1 MAASSRGSRRT
12 FETAFLLSAALSDD
26 YKATFALAQQT
37 MADMRKEYIEDAQT
51 MAEKTADA
59 FDAAEAAILAT
70 GVIDGIRAVAGAY
83 RECIDVASEFEYTM
97 SGVKAVSMASS
108 EDMVLLSEMARE
120 LGAETVFTA
129 IQSGDAMTYMAQAG
143 WNAQEMLAGMPGVIN
158 MAAASGEDLAQSS
171 SILADVLA
179 GFQMEASES
188 ARAADVLA
196 MAAAA
201 SNTSV
206 LEMGETFKTSSALA
220 GALGYTIEEVSA
232 AVGLMANVGI
242 KGSRAGTTL
251 RNILNGLLGGA
262 TLSGAAF
269 GDVEFSGVNSDGTV
283 KGFKQTIDEL
293 RVLFS
298 RMTEA
303 EKILNAKT
311 LAGERGY
318 TGLIGIL
325 EATDEQYKE
334 MYDSMS
340 NAAGAAERM
349 AKIRMDNLTGDV
361 TLLKSAF
368 EGLEITLG
376 GQFEREARMTVQWA
390 TDVVKNAERFI
401 KASPELTKQITVI
414 GATIAGA
421 AGAMTLMTTAMATIK
436 ALGGL
441 TALFTHPAVLA
452 VTAIGGLTAMLVSM
466 SLTSQKEYQDL
477 IDANNELIESHRK
490 LNEEYKQAL
499 GEIDSSYYEYGILAD
514 QIFKLAD
521 AENRSAGEKQRL
533 SWLVDELNQKLPD
546 LGLVYDKNTDSLN
559 MSTEALQDY
568 IEKLYEEEKQLERM
582 QRLQDLYA
590 QNVEYSS
597 QLKDLT
603 SEIERGEARYAELE
617 KALDNPD
624 PSVYGPAGPEL
635 LVLEEKLEDLYKE
648 ERRLKAAYATSS
660 WEYEAMTREYEANAK
675 PSEAAEAAVVDNSSG
690 DTNIYFNTDG
700 SWTKEDYLKAMK
712 ETGMEIT
719 EATIATLD
727 DYFAGRM
734 VY

>member
-26 YKATFALAQQT
+26 YKATFALAQKT

-97 SGVKAVSMASS
+97 SGVEAVSMASS

-158 MAAASGEDLAQSS
+158 MAAASGEDLAMSS

-325 EATDEQYKE
+325 EATDEQYQE

-376 GQFEREARMTVQWA
+376 GQFQEDARGVVQWL
-390 TDVVKNAERFI
+390 TDMVNGADDFI
-401 KASPELTKQITVI
+401 DRNPVLVRDIAVTTT
-414 GATIAGA
+414 AIAGA
-421 AGAMTLMTTAMATIK
+421 AGAMTLMVSAITLIK

-441 TALFTHPAVLA
+441 SAIFTNKAVLA
-452 VTAIGGLTAMLVSM
+452 VSAIAGITAAVIAMAA
-466 SLTSQKEYQDL
+466 TTRNKYREIIED
-477 IDANNELIESHRK
+477 NEELIESHRA
-490 LNEEYKQAL
+490 LNEEYTLAL
-499 GEIDSSYYEYGILAD
+499 SEIETTYSETGYLAD
-514 QIFKLAD
+514 QVIALAE
-521 AENRSAGEKQRL
+521 AENRSAAEKQML
-533 SWLVDELNQKLPD
+533 VSLVDKLNQKMPE
-546 LGLVYDKNTDSLN
+546 LGLVYDANTDSLN
-559 MSTEALQDY
+559 MSTDALQGY

-590 QNVEYSS
+590 QNRSYADQITEAEEAIETAKAEREELFKQWADMGYSHGFYHNIYRAD
-597 QLKDLT
+597 KN
-603 SEIERGEARYAELE
+603 IEEMEASVRALRANYA
-617 KALDNPD
+617 A
-624 PSVYGPAGPEL
+624 
-635 LVLEEKLEDLYKE
+635 
-648 ERRLKAAYATSS
+648 SS
-660 WEYEAMTREYEANAK
+660 WEYEAMMREAEANAK

-700 SWTKEDYLKAMK
+700 STNVEDYIKMLKDA
-712 ETGMEIT
+712 GT
-719 EATIATLD
+719 EVTEEMRSMIEE
-727 DYFAGRM
+727 YFAGRM

>member
-26 YKATFALAQQT
+26 YKATFALAKET

-97 SGVKAVSMASS
+97 SGVEAVSMASS

-158 MAAASGEDLAQSS
+158 MAAASGEDLAMSS

-242 KGSRAGTTL
+242 KGSQAGTTL

-325 EATDEQYKE
+325 EATDEQYQE

-340 NAAGAAERM
+340 NAAWAAERM

-376 GQFEREARMTVQWA
+376 GQFQEDARGVVQWL
-390 TDVVKNAERFI
+390 TDMVVWTDEFVDSHPAAV
-401 KASPELTKQITVI
+401 KAFTAIT
-414 GATIAGA
+414 AGVA
-421 AGAMTLMTTAMATIK
+421 GMAGAMTLMVGAISLFK

-452 VTAIGGLTAMLVSM
+452 VSAIAGLTATVVALAV
-466 SLTSQKEYQDL
+466 TSRKEYQGIL
-477 IDANNELIESHRK
+477 DANEELIESHRA
-490 LNEEYKQAL
+490 LNEEYTLAL
-499 GEIDSSYYEYGILAD
+499 SEIETTYSETGYLAE
-514 QIFKLAD
+514 QVIALAE
-521 AENRSAGEKQRL
+521 AENRSAAEKQQL
-533 SWLVDELNQKLPD
+533 AHLVDELNRKMPE
-546 LGLVYDKNTDSLN
+546 LGLVYDRNTDSLN
-559 MSTEALQDY
+559 MSTEALQGY
-568 IEKLYEEEKQLERM
+568 IEKMYEEEKQLERM
-582 QRLQDLYA
+582 QRLQDLYT
-590 QNVEYSS
+590 QNRGYGEQITTVESELAS
-597 QLKDLT
+597 AEKEKRDLLA
-603 SEIERGEARYAELE
+603 II
-617 KALDNPD
+617 
-624 PSVYGPAGPEL
+624 
-635 LVLEEKLEDLYKE
+635 KE
-648 ERRLKAAYATSS
+648 EGLSVELGVKLQEADQKIRDMAEELRVLRANYAASS
-660 WEYEAMTREYEANAK
+660 WEYEAMTREAEANAK

>member
-26 YKATFALAQQT
+26 YKATFALAKET

-158 MAAASGEDLAQSS
+158 MAAASGEDLAMSS

-325 EATDEQYKE
+325 EATDEQYQE

-376 GQFEREARMTVQWA
+376 GQFQEDARGVVQWL
-390 TDVVKNAERFI
+390 TDMVVWTDEFVDSHPAAV
-401 KASPELTKQITVI
+401 KAFTAIT
-414 GATIAGA
+414 AGVA
-421 AGAMTLMTTAMATIK
+421 GMAGAMTLMVGAISLFK

-452 VTAIGGLTAMLVSM
+452 VSAIAGLTATVVALAV
-466 SLTSQKEYQDL
+466 TSRKEYQGIL
-477 IDANNELIESHRK
+477 DANEELIESHRA
-490 LNEEYKQAL
+490 LNEEYTLAL
-499 GEIDSSYYEYGILAD
+499 SEIETTYSETGYLAE
-514 QIFKLAD
+514 QVIALAE
-521 AENRSAGEKQRL
+521 AENRSAAEKQQL
-533 SWLVDELNQKLPD
+533 AHLVDELNRKMPE
-546 LGLVYDKNTDSLN
+546 LGLVYDRNTDSLN
-559 MSTEALQDY
+559 MSTEALQGY
-568 IEKLYEEEKQLERM
+568 IEKMYEEEKQLERM

-590 QNVEYSS
+590 QNRGYGEQITTVESELAS
-597 QLKDLT
+597 AEKEKRDLLA
-603 SEIERGEARYAELE
+603 II
-617 KALDNPD
+617 
-624 PSVYGPAGPEL
+624 
-635 LVLEEKLEDLYKE
+635 KE
-648 ERRLKAAYATSS
+648 EGLSVELGVKLQEADQKIRDMAEELRVLRANYAASS
-660 WEYEAMTREYEANAK
+660 WEYEAMTREAEANAK

-700 SWTKEDYLKAMK
+700 STNVEDYIKMLKDA
-712 ETGMEIT
+712 GT
-719 EATIATLD
+719 EVTEEMRSMIEE
-727 DYFAGRM
+727 YFAGRM